1 MSTKTLVIAEK
12 PSVAQDI
19 VRALTPVAG
28 KFDKHD
34 EYFESDKYIVTSAV
48 GHLLEIHAPEEFDV
62 KRGKWS
68 FAHLPVIPP
77 YFELKPVD
85 KTKSRLN
92 AVVKLARRKDVGDLV
107 NACDAGR
114 EGELIFRLIEQFAG
128 AGAAPKAGAA
138 KAGSASAL
146 GKPVR
151 RLWLQ
156 SMTPQ
161 AIRDGFDKLRSN
173 KQMEGLAHA
182 ARSRSEADWL
192 VGINGTRAMTAFNS
206 RDGGFFL
213 TTVGRVQT
221 PTLAIV
227 VEREEQIRKF
237 VSRDYWEI
245 HGSFQAAAG
254 AYPGKWFDPKWKKD
268 PEDAEKRADR
278 VWSEQEAR
286 AIADAVRGQPA
297 TVSEESKPTTQAAP
311 GLFDLT
317 SLQREANGRFG
328 YSAKTTLALA
338 QSLYERHKALTYPR
352 TDSRHLPQDY
362 VKVVHD
368 TMGMLAGSGMR
379 HLAPFARQAIDEQYV
394 KPVKRVFDDSKVS
407 DHFAIIP
414 TLQAPSGLSEAEQKL
429 YDLVV
434 RRFLAVFFPSA
445 EYLVTTRISQSAGH
459 HFKTEGKVLVKPGWL
474 AIYGKEAAD
483 QVEDA
488 QAGDKGQNLVP
499 VQPGETVRAES
510 VEAKGLKTRPP
521 ARYSE
526 ATLLGAMEGAGKFVE
541 DDELREAMAEKG
553 LGTPATRAAII
564 EGLIN
569 EKYMLREGRE
579 LIATAKA
586 FQLMTLL
593 RGLGVEELSKP
604 ELTGEWEYKLAQM
617 EHGKLSR
624 EQFMHEIADMTKR
637 IVMKA
642 KEYDRDT
649 VPGDYATLATP
660 CPNCGGV
667 VQETYRRY
675 NCIGKPGQPPC
686 GFSFTKIPAGR
697 AFELPEV
704 EQFLRDKR
712 IGPLQG
718 FRSKAGWP
726 FTAELALVYDEE
738 EKNWKLEFDF
748 GKDDNPAETG
758 EVVDLSAQEPLGP
771 CPKCGH
777 RVFEWGSNYVCE
789 RAVPTQEHPV
799 PTCDFRSG
807 KIILQQPVEREQM
820 AKLLATGKTDLL
832 DKFVSMRTRRSFK
845 AFLAWDAEAG
855 KVNFAFEPRASKFPP
870 RKGAGANTAPARSAA
885 GKPPTSVKATAKA
898 AKAVA
903 AKKAAPAAKKAPA
916 KKAAATKTARK
927 TGAGLKPSAELAAV
941 IGSAPVA
948 RTEVIKKLWDY
959 IKAHGLQDAQNRRV
973 INADAKLRPVF
984 GKDQVT
990 MFELAGLVG
999 KHLTTA

>member
-1 MSTKTLVIAEK
+1 MSKTLVIAEK

-34 EYFESDKYIVTSAV
+34 EHFENDTYVVTSAV
-48 GHLLEIHAPEEFDV
+48 GHLVEIHAPEQFDV

-77 YFELKPVD
+77 YFDLKPVD

-92 AVVKLARRKDVGDLV
+92 AVVKLAKRKDVTELV

-114 EGELIFRLIEQFAG
+114 EGELIFRLIEQYAFGGEGEAP
-128 AGAAPKAGAA
+128 AKKAAN
-138 KAGSASAL
+138 SR
-146 GKPVR
+146 KPVR

-161 AIRDGFDKLRSN
+161 AIREGFEKLRSDQ
-173 KQMEGLAHA
+173 QMAGLAHA

-237 VSRDYWEI
+237 ISRDYWEI
-245 HGSFQAAAG
+245 HGSFLADAG
-254 AYPGKWFDPKWKKD
+254 EYPGKWFDPAFKKD
-268 PEDAEKRADR
+268 PEDPEKRADR
-278 VWSEQEAR
+278 LWNEKDAH
-286 AIADAVRGQPA
+286 AIAEAVRGKAA
-297 TVSEESKPTTQAAP
+297 TVTEESKPTTQAPP

-328 YSAKTTLALA
+328 YSAKTTLSLA

-368 TMGMLAGSGMR
+368 TMGMLADSGMG
-379 HLAPFARQAIDEQYV
+379 HLAPFAAQAVKEGYV
-394 KPVKRVFDDSKVS
+394 KPIKRVFDDSKVS

-414 TLQAPSGLSEAEQKL
+414 TLQAPSGLSDAEQKL

-445 EYLVTTRISQSAGH
+445 EYLVTTRISQAVGH

-474 AIYGKEAAD
+474 AIYGKEAAAE
-483 QVEDA
+483 VEDA
-488 QAGDKGQNLVP
+488 KEGDKGQNLVP
-499 VQPGETVRAES
+499 VKPGEMVRAES

-553 LGTPATRAAII
+553 LGTPATRASII

-579 LIATAKA
+579 LIPTAKA

-624 EQFMHEIADMTKR
+624 DQFMHEIADMTKR

-649 VPGDYATLATP
+649 VPGDYATLKTP

-675 NCIGKPGQPPC
+675 NCVGGNGKEPC

-697 AFELPEV
+697 AFELDEV
-704 EQFLRDKR
+704 ETFLRDKR

-726 FTAELALVYDEE
+726 FTAELALNFDEE

-748 GKDDNPAETG
+748 GNEDNPAETG
-758 EVVDLSAQEPLGP
+758 EVVDFSAQEPLGP

-777 RVFEWGSNYVCE
+777 RVFEWGSNYLCE
-789 RAVPTQEHPV
+789 RSVPTQEHPV
-799 PTCDFRSG
+799 PTCDFKSG

-820 AKLLATGKTDLL
+820 AKLLASGKTDLL
-832 DKFVSMRTRRSFK
+832 DKFISMRTRRPFK

-855 KVNFAFEPRASKFPP
+855 KVNFEFEPRASKFPP
-870 RKGAGANTAPARSAA
+870 RKGAPGKTAKEP
-885 GKPPTSVKATAKA
+885 GTPYKATAKA

-903 AKKAAPAAKKAPA
+903 GKKAAPAKKAGPAAKKAPA
-916 KKAAATKTARK
+916 RKAATPRK
-927 TGAGLKPSAELAAV
+927 TGPGLKPSPELAAV
-941 IGSAPVA
+941 VGSEPLA
-948 RTEVIKKLWDY
+948 RTEVIKKIWDY
-959 IKAHGLQDAQNRRV
+959 IKAQGLQDTKDKRA
-973 INADAKLRPVF
+973 INADEKLRAVF
-984 GKDQVT
+984 GKNQVT
-990 MFELAGLVG
+990 MFELAGIVG
-999 KHLTTA
+999 KHLS